1 MNFIHILSQI
11 YTVGLFSLI
20 FYYVVFAEYGFA
32 YFFFLI
38 MNITAIIIQIK
49 TTTPTVTPTINP
61 V

>member
-20 FYYVVFAEYGFA
+20 SYYVVFAEYGFA
-32 YFFFLI
+32 YFFFLT

-49 TTTPTVTPTINP
+49 TTAPTVTPTINP